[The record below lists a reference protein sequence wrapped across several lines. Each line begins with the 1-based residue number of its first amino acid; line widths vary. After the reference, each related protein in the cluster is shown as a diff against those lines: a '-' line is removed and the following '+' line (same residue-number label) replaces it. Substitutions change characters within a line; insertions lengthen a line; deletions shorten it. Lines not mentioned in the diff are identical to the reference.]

1 MAGEDNEKRADVPV
15 GEAPR
20 AADDQ
25 RADDSAPVP
34 KLPRNRGIRFSGP
47 ELFRV
52 VMTGAMLV
60 VVLILAKPCGNAVSN
75 FVMGFEGKNKGSAMP
90 KPGNVD
96 LPSLP
101 GSAGDYVELHAGM
114 TDEQV
119 QQAIAQA
126 RAKHAAAAGSGSAAS
141 GSASSGSAGSG
152 SATAGSASRATS
164 SAGAGSAI
172 GSAAQSPR

>member
-1 MAGEDNEKRADVPV
+1 MAGDDNEKPA
-15 GEAPR
+15 G
-20 AADDQ
+20 
-25 RADDSAPVP
+25 DSEPVP
-34 KLPRNRGIRFSGP
+34 KLPRNRGIRLTGP
-47 ELFRV
+47 EMFRIV
-52 VMTGAMLV
+52 ITGAMLV
-60 VVLILAKPCGNAVSN
+60 TVLILAKPCGNAVSN

-126 RAKHAAAAGSGSAAS
+126 RAKHAAASGSAAS
-141 GSASSGSAGSG
+141 GSAGSAGS
-152 SATAGSASRATS
+152 AAGSAAS
-164 SAGAGSAI
+164 ST
-172 GSAAQSPR
+172 R